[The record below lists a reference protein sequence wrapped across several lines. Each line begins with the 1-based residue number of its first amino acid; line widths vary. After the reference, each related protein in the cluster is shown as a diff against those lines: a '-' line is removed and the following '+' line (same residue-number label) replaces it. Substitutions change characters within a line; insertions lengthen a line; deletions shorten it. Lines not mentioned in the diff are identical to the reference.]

1 MAKLTKDELKDLE
14 AAGYVEGNMST
25 FPENVSPVLRA
36 KALEAWAAKQE
47 GEVTASDMPT
57 AVDRQNELARERA
70 AGDEAKADPL
80 DHDNNGRKGG
90 VKRQID
96 AAN

>member
-14 AAGYVEGNMST
+14 AAGYVEGNMTT

-36 KALEAWAAKQE
+36 KALEAWTAKQE
-47 GEVTASDMPT
+47 GEVTALDMPT

-70 AGDEAKADPL
+70 AGDDKVDPL

-90 VKRQID
+90 AKRQID

>member
-1 MAKLTKDELKDLE
+1 MAKLTDKELKDLE
-14 AAGYVEGNMST
+14 AAGYVEGNMTT

-36 KALEAWAAKQE
+36 KALEAWVAKQE

-70 AGDEAKADPL
+70 DGDEAKGSDDARNPPL
-80 DHDNNGRKGG
+80 P
-90 VKRQID
+90 KRQRD